1 MKYNIE
7 DIIQIKNEEYIVM
20 DIVNYNDNTYLYLIN
35 NAINKDDVSIIK
47 VKNNNGIEEFVTIED
62 ENEFDYVVSKMFL
75 DYQSEIREILDLD
88 NVN

>member
-20 DIVNYNDNTYLYLIN
+20 DIINHNDNTYLYLIN

-47 VKNNNGIEEFVTIED
+47 VKNNNGIEEFITIED
-62 ENEFDYVVSKMFL
+62 ENEFDYVVSKIFL
-75 DYQSEIREILDLD
+75 DYQSEIREILDFESE
-88 NVN
+88 N